1 MSKIFTIQNTVLFSA
16 ISLAFG
22 SSGIRVQAADDS
34 TAKKPTPA
42 APSAS
47 LLVSPEAGQP
57 VSVPTNVF
65 SLPDGLEVTVWAQSP
80 SLYNPTNIDFD
91 EKGRLWVA
99 EGVNYRK
106 MAGRRPEGDRI
117 VVLQDSTGSGK
128 ADKHTVFFQDPS
140 LQSPLGVGV
149 FGNQIVVSQPP
160 DMLVFTDVNGDG
172 IFDPATD
179 KKEVLLTG
187 FGGLQHDHSL
197 HSVTGGPDGK
207 WYWNQGNTG
216 AQFTDRSG
224 RTFRMGSPYM
234 MQEIAGQK
242 SDDGHVWIGGF
253 AARMNP
259 DGTNVS
265 VIGHNFR
272 NSYEQA
278 INSLGDVFQSDNDD
292 PPACRVSAMM
302 EGGNAGFASL
312 DGKRAWKADRR
323 PGQSVPIAEWR
334 QEDPGSMPVGD
345 VYGGGSPTGVA
356 FYENGALG
364 NQWQGML
371 LACEAGKNVIYGYFP
386 KADGAGWKLER
397 FDFLTSNKEKQFGG
411 SDFLGGK
418 PSSELKTYFR
428 PSDVVVGPDG
438 ALYVADWFDA
448 RVGGHQTLDNHW
460 TGTIY
465 RIAPKGF
472 QSKIPAMD
480 LNTTEGQITALKS
493 PANNVRWSG
502 FVRLKAQGAKAV
514 PAVAEV
520 LKDPN
525 PYLSARAIWLL
536 AQMGE
541 TGRDYVR
548 PLLESKDSGKR
559 LVAYRALRHAGEDLL
574 KIASKMV
581 DDPVASVRRE
591 VALSLREVPADKSLP
606 LLVKIAKQYD
616 GKDRAYLEAFGLGC
630 EGKESAVY
638 AELSKSMGTSSGLW
652 TDAFAGITWRLHPV
666 ESVAG
671 IQAQIESTKTSPLQR
686 KMLTTALGFI
696 PSASASNAMLE
707 VATKQGLPGKESAV
721 WWLLHNNQSLWSEHG
736 LAAKLKASGVYDP
749 DTIQLV
755 SSEPP
760 PSPKEAPS
768 LPSPA
773 EIAKLQ
779 GDISRGKS
787 AGSLCLMCH
796 RIGDQGI
803 EFGPDLTAFA
813 SQQTKEVIA
822 QAISMPSADISH
834 GYEGSI
840 VKTKDGKTI
849 YGMVVATG
857 DPLLIQCVGGMQ
869 QTVPKAK
876 IASVVPMK
884 GQSLMYEPSQL
895 GLDAQKIADIVAWLK
910 SLPQAGAVR

>member
-1 MSKIFTIQNTVLFSA
+1 MSKISTIPNA
-16 ISLAFG
+16 IFLSSLSLALA
-22 SSGIRVQAADDS
+22 SSVPPVYSADNS
-34 TAKKPTPA
+34 KSKETPA
-42 APSAS
+42 APPAS
-47 LLVSPEAGQP
+47 LLVSPEAGDP
-57 VSVPTNVF
+57 VSVPTNLF
-65 SLPDGLEVTVWAQSP
+65 SVPEGLEVTVWAQSP
-80 SLYNPTNIDFD
+80 NLYNPTNIDFD

-106 MAGRRPEGDRI
+106 AAGRRPEGDRI

-149 FGNQIVVSQPP
+149 FGHQIVVSQPP
-160 DMLVFTDVNGDG
+160 DMIVFTDVNGDG

-179 KKEVLLTG
+179 KKEILLTG

-253 AARMNP
+253 SARMNP

-265 VIGHNFR
+265 IIGHNFR
-272 NSYEQA
+272 NSYEQT
-278 INSLGDVFQSDNDD
+278 INSLGDVYQSDNDD

-397 FDFLTSNKEKQFGG
+397 FDFLTSNKEKQFAG

-418 PSSELKTYFR
+418 PSIELKTFFR

-472 QSKIPAMD
+472 KSKIPTID

-502 FVRLKAQGAKAV
+502 FSRLKAQGAKAV
-514 PAVAEV
+514 PAVVEV

-536 AQMGE
+536 AQMGQ
-541 TGRDYVR
+541 TGRDHIT
-548 PLLESKDSGKR
+548 PLLESKDAGKR

-574 KIASKMV
+574 KLATKMV

-591 VALSLREVPADKSLP
+591 VALSLRNVPADKSLP

-638 AELSKSMGTSSGLW
+638 VELSKSMGTSSDLW
-652 TDAFAGITWRLHPV
+652 TDAFAGIAWRLHPE

-671 IQAQIESTKTSPLQR
+671 IQAQIASTKTNPLQR
-686 KMLTTALGFI
+686 KMLITALGFI
-696 PSASASNAMLE
+696 PSESAANAMLQ
-707 VATKQGLPGKESAV
+707 VAAEQGLPGKESAV
-721 WWLLHNNQSLWSEHG
+721 WWLLHNNQSLWSQHG
-736 LAAKLKASGVYDP
+736 LANKLKASGVYDP
-749 DTIQLV
+749 ETIQLV

-760 PSPKEAPS
+760 PSPKDAPT

-779 GDISRGKS
+779 GDVGRGKS
-787 AGSLCLMCH
+787 AGSLCFMCH

-840 VKTKDGKTI
+840 VKTKDGKII
-849 YGMVVATG
+849 YGMIVSNG
-857 DPLLIQCVGGMQ
+857 DPLMIQCVGGVQ

-895 GLDAQKIADIVAWLK
+895 GLDAQKIADILAWLK
-910 SLPQAGAVR
+910 SLPQSGAVR